1 MLQLMKIEL
10 KKSKLGWYV
19 KGAIIANILM
29 VVILFFASYEAQD
42 IGDLDLRNVQILFF
56 VVSTMVREIF
66 TVFAGVL
73 IAKLVVEEYK
83 NKTILVMFSYAIS
96 RKKIIASKLLITAML
111 TFITVVLSNIFV
123 AGSFFILN
131 SYMLVIPNE
140 ITIDEL
146 ILEEI
151 KSIPFAITAAGTS
164 LIPLYFGMRKY
175 SVPTTVI
182 SSLIVSMVAYQNSPD
197 FSLGNFLPFQLALA
211 MIGIIIAYY
220 GTKNIENKDVV
231 L

>member
-1 MLQLMKIEL
+1 MLQLMKLEM

-29 VVILFFASYEAQD
+29 VVILFLASYEAQD

-56 VVSTMVREIF
+56 MVSTMVREIF

-96 RKKIIASKLLITAML
+96 RKKIIASKLLIITIL

-146 ILEEI
+146 IMEEI
-151 KSIPFAITAAGTS
+151 KSIPFAIAAAGTS
-164 LIPLYFGMRKY
+164 IIPLYFGMRKY

-197 FSLGNFLPFQLALA
+197 FSLGNFLLFQLALA

-220 GTKNIENKDVV
+220 ETKNIENKDIV